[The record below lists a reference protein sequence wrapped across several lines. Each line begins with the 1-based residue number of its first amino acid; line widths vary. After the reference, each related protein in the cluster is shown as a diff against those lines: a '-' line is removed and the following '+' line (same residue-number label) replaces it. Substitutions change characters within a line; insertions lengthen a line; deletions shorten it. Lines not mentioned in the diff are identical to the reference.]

1 MEMFNFMEPKL
12 LPKITHSPVATED
25 YEASNLISDNYS
37 QKTRGFIAYP
47 STKPPVQ
54 LEFELL
60 CNVNIAYIFI
70 DSTVGNHKCTGIELV
85 AKSNSGPGVSIARAV
100 YDTKAIVFCNCRQFS
115 QSKPPP
121 GFDQSS
127 TTLSY
132 FKSGSHKSFLN
143 ASKIIVV
150 IFRTHKSVPCLA
162 RVEIWGRPA
171 KSCSPKTVE
180 TIHRLNRSGVVVDS
194 ASSPKEN
201 LTQGFKI
208 PDEFKDDLTDEI
220 MTIPYTLPSG
230 KTVDQITLEKHIE
243 SEKLFG
249 RKPGDPFTG
258 IKFTDTLK
266 PILNVGLKSRIDMFL
281 MRNSHHPDTFN
292 LKRTLRSAVAGEK
305 KIKLTRNHQ
314 NNKDASSSYD
324 SSDQDLEKL
333 ISKAKA
339 DINFVSFSSNNSDF
353 ESECIL
359 CKRPE
364 NLYELPCEHY
374 YCRKCLIDDCK
385 NCVCSKCNQKFAN
398 RDVKKIHLKV

>member
-1 MEMFNFMEPKL
+1 MFNFLEPKF
-12 LPKITHSPVATED
+12 LPKITHSSMATED
-25 YEASNLISDNYS
+25 YEASNLISENYAH
-37 QKTRGFIAYP
+37 KTRGFIAYP

-54 LEFELL
+54 LEFQLV

-85 AKSNSGPGVSIARAV
+85 AKINGGPGVSIAKAI
-100 YDTKAIVFCNCRQFS
+100 YDTKAIVFCNSRQFS
-115 QSKPPP
+115 QNNPPP

-132 FKSGSHKSFLN
+132 FKSGTYKSFLS
-143 ASKIIVV
+143 ASKIIIV

-180 TIHRLNRSGVVVDS
+180 TIHRLNRSCAVVN
-194 ASSPKEN
+194 AACSPKEN
-201 LTQGFKI
+201 LPQGFKI
-208 PDEFKDDLTDEI
+208 PDEFKDDLTDEL

-230 KTVDQITLEKHIE
+230 KTVDQNTLEKHIE
-243 SEKLFG
+243 SEKSFG

-281 MRNSHHPDTFN
+281 MRNSHYPDTFN
-292 LKRTLRSAVAGEK
+292 LKRTLRSAVAGGK
-305 KIKLTRNHQ
+305 RIKLNRSHQ
-314 NNKDASSSYD
+314 NSKDASSSCD
-324 SSDQDLEKL
+324 SSDRDLDEL

-339 DINFVSFSSNNSDF
+339 DSNFVSFSSNNSDC

-359 CKRPE
+359 CKRTE
-364 NLYELPCEHY
+364 DLYELPCEHY
-374 YCRKCLIDDCK
+374 YCRKCLTDDCK
-385 NCVCSKCNQKFAN
+385 NCVCSKCNQKFEN
-398 RDVKKIHLKV
+398 RDVKKIHL